1 MPAVLPLETIT
12 LIADRWSKPSRPQ
25 LGDVAPLL
33 LEFREHGPGL
43 GKCAARREDADDGL
57 FDGVAHRGASAH
69 VHVPSAL
76 DRPRDQ
82 RCVLDEPVLDI
93 DLPPRILPAEG
104 RHELRE
110 RARGPVRGQLVLAD
124 EVGIAPGAAE
134 EERGLTQL
142 CASFCEH
149 AALLEE
155 TPEGRDSSACCHHE
169 DGNCRIWRQPKA
181 GGLHENPHSLA
192 GKRGRQEARAHAAE
206 GGLMPATGQLQHAV
220 SKHLHRKRDTAVTHR
235 LRARGGR
242 VVARLE
248 THLRHELQ
256 EVGQWHRGQRRETDK
271 EFEQGQA
278 LATRELLP
286 ARFAGRTGQREQLLA
301 LCRVATETSELGDD
315 SPAGLPDN
323 VDIVREHL
331 SQCRRA
337 WEKLVLNG
345 TLARGGHCER

>member
-169 DGNCRIWRQPKA
+169 DGHCWIRWQRKHR
-181 GGLHENPHSLA
+181 GLHEGPHHLA
-192 GKRGRQEARAHAAE
+192 GESGRQEARAHAAQR
-206 GGLMPATGQLQHAV
+206 GRVPAAGQLQHTIPE
-220 SKHLHRKRDTAVTHR
+220 HLHRERDTAAAHH
-235 LRARGGR
+235 LRARGCC
-242 VVARLE
+242 VVAGLQ
-248 THLRHELQ
+248 THL
-256 EVGQWHRGQRRETDK
+256 
-271 EFEQGQA
+271 
-278 LATRELLP
+278 
-286 ARFAGRTGQREQLLA
+286 
-301 LCRVATETSELGDD
+301 
-315 SPAGLPDN
+315 
-323 VDIVREHL
+323 
-331 SQCRRA
+331 
-337 WEKLVLNG
+337 
-345 TLARGGHCER
+345 GHKFQKID